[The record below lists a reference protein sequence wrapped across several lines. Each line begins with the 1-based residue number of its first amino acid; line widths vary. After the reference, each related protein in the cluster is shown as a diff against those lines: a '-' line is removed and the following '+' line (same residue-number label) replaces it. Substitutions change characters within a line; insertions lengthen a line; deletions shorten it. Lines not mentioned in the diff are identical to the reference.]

1 MAEKKVRYE
10 YMSET
15 PFVGGKGNTI
25 GTLLNSHTTAGWE
38 FMFAINTGGN
48 VYFIYRREIED

>member
-15 PFVGGKGNTI
+15 PFVGDGGNSMGI
-25 GTLLNSHTTAGWE
+25 LLTSRAKEGWE
-38 FMFAINTGGN
+38 FMFAVKTSGKA
-48 VYFIYRREIED
+48 YFIYKREIDE